1 MLLIDVFNETFSAP
15 SILQYEYLGFFFTE
29 GLTWV
34 ELNKVRGFIDKT
46 GKEVI
51 PIKYDAAD
59 NFSEGLARV
68 QLNGKWGYI
77 DKNGKEVLPI
87 KYYKTPRVGVQDQ
100 YGIITF

>member
-51 PIKYDAAD
+51 PIK
-59 NFSEGLARV
+59 
-68 QLNGKWGYI
+68 
-77 DKNGKEVLPI
+77 
-87 KYYKTPRVGVQDQ
+87 
-100 YGIITF
+100 